1 MENAP
6 VIRLFGYN
14 VPPEIEEKYN
24 NWTTEVYLPN
34 LVKRTP
40 VNEID
45 RYHIIKKDPAYPDY
59 FNLWHINNV
68 ENYYK
73 AQESA
78 FLTDVRKDV
87 GITFSKIEYVWD
99 AFYYLMRSF
108 RNSQSSRKEKEVTT
122 IEDAPFVIIET
133 FRLTPEEEA
142 KYAEWCV
149 RYANRIYIPLLMKIP
164 GVKGYDRYRNAG
176 LPAFYKA
183 RESNYPSYLHI
194 LYFENE
200 KAFEEYGKSPE
211 LASYKKALKSDI
223 SDSLVP
229 QWYVQYQLIKSFR
242 K

>member
-45 RYHIIKKDPAYPDY
+45 RYHIIKKDTAYPDY
-59 FNLWHINNV
+59 FNLWHIDNV

-73 AQESA
+73 ALESP

-87 GITFSKIEYVWD
+87 DITFNKREVVWD
-99 AFYYLMRSF
+99 ALYYPMRSF
-108 RNSQSSRKEKEVTT
+108 RHSRSSIKEREVTT
-122 IEDAPFVIIET
+122 IENASFVLIEA
-133 FRLTPEEEA
+133 FRLTPEEEV

-164 GVKGYDRYRNAG
+164 GVKGYDRYRIAG
-176 LPAFYKA
+176 LPAFYKP
-183 RESNYPSYLHI
+183 RESKYPSYLQI

-200 KAFEEYGKSPE
+200 KAFEECEKSPE
-211 LASYKKALKSDI
+211 LASYKKAMKSDI
-223 SDSLVP
+223 SDGLVP
-229 QWYVQYQLIKSFR
+229 QWYVQYQLVKSFR